1 MTSKTSEPGADEPQA
16 RALLSAAAV
25 RSAAHRM
32 LELALAGSLSEWRVD
47 LDRLPAV
54 ADYVA
59 ALTRERFPQLDVPM
73 HARWR
78 HFVFDGRDLWQ
89 ESVARCDWPDAAT
102 RARAAFDLAITS
114 VLLDAGAGP
123 DWRYTDRAT
132 GVVASRSEGLA
143 LASLRWFESGALS
156 DRARP
161 ASQAD
166 ERARGPRAGALGA
179 AARSPPALRA
189 DADAL
194 ARVDAQALN
203 TAFQV
208 TPDNPLV
215 GAASRAVLMN
225 RLGLAVQARPDV
237 FAIADTPRPGG
248 LFDALVQRA
257 GAEPLRAAVV
267 LEMLLETLGP
277 IWTGRPSLGGVSLGD
292 CWPHPALGYVP
303 FHKLSQWLAYSLIEP
318 LEAAGVRVTGLEE
331 LTGLP
336 EYRNGGLFVDMGV
349 LVPRNGAALQQ
360 PHAVSTPFVIELR
373 ALTVALLDRI
383 APLVATR
390 LGLASDGYRLARV
403 LEGGTWAAGR
413 RIARE
418 KRGDGTPPFQISS
431 DGTVL

>member
-1 MTSKTSEPGADEPQA
+1 
-16 RALLSAAAV
+16 
-25 RSAAHRM
+25 M
-32 LELALAGSLSEWRVD
+32 LELGLAGSLSEWRVD
-47 LDRLPAV
+47 LDRLPGV

-59 ALTRERFPQLDVPM
+59 ALTRERFPRLDVPM

-78 HFVFDGRDLWQ
+78 HFVFDGRDLWH
-89 ESVARCDWPDAAT
+89 EITARCEWPDAAA

-132 GVVASRSEGLA
+132 GIVASRSEGLA

-156 DRARP
+156 ARARP
-161 ASQAD
+161 AG
-166 ERARGPRAGALGA
+166 RAEATSGA
-179 AARSPPALRA
+179 AETGSLRPDASSSRTDAGSLGLVVGSLRA

-194 ARVDAQALN
+194 VRIDAQALN

-208 TPDNPLV
+208 TPDNPLI
-215 GAASRAVLMN
+215 GAESRAALLN
-225 RLGLAVQARPDV
+225 RLGAAVQARPDV
-237 FAIADTPRPGG
+237 FALADAPRPGG
-248 LFDALVQRA
+248 LFDALVRRA
-257 GAEPLRAAVV
+257 GTEPLRASVV

-318 LEAAGVRVTGLEE
+318 LEAAGVRVTGLDE

-349 LVPRNGAALQQ
+349 LIARNGATLRQ
-360 PHAVSTPFVIELR
+360 PQAVSTPFVVELR
-373 ALTVALLDRI
+373 ALTVALLDRL
-383 APLVATR
+383 APQVATQ
-390 LGLASDGYRLARV
+390 LGFANDGYRLARV

-418 KRGDGTPPFQISS
+418 KRGDGSPPFHISS